1 MVRLVKTNVSGKNA
15 LLLELIAVV
24 DSCCRILKVAQ
35 TFESSNVTF
44 AMSDAQDFEKELA
57 ELSITPDPTQPT
69 VIGRYSANQSY
80 VMRED
85 FS

>member
-1 MVRLVKTNVSGKNA
+1 
-15 LLLELIAVV
+15 
-24 DSCCRILKVAQ
+24 
-35 TFESSNVTF
+35 
-44 AMSDAQDFEKELA
+44 MSDAQDFEKELA